1 MENKFI
7 NKIKTGDL
15 CYIYKNLYLN
25 SKYRIISN
33 VEGIITLDL
42 SDIKDKKVKANSQY
56 NLNDYELKIDG
67 GIENIIFGIRCYSN
81 NTHVLSIEVDNSIE
95 YLNNVMTFS
104 EAAKKWGIT
113 DSALRKVV
121 NTNKLQ
127 ERVDYRKSGNT
138 WIITKSA
145 MIKLYGYKGE

>member
-25 SKYRIISN
+25 SQYRIISN

-42 SDIKDKKVKANSQY
+42 SDIKDKKVKANPQY
-56 NLNDYELKIDG
+56 NLNDYELKIDS

-81 NTHVLSIEVDNSIE
+81 NIHVLSIEVDNSRE